1 MERGQGRMMPK
12 RAPPARAP
20 SLIEL
25 LSQGGFYLRRGS
37 VCYPLSP
44 NAVVFQEPNCSF

>member
-12 RAPPARAP
+12 RAPGLGAP

-25 LSQGGFYLRRGS
+25 LSPGAFYLRRGS

-44 NAVVFQEPNCSF
+44 NAVVFQEPIRSF